1 MGLCI
6 EEQETNIN
14 FSRGG
19 SRAKIYTSDSTM
31 ITKLDKLIRIEN
43 TEWKLERVIKSKNGE
58 EVGRVYSCPV
68 EFVSFRKKKVSRIF
82 TDEEKKARREQLL
95 KNRKA
100 KGEESTAEDV

>member
-14 FSRGG
+14 FSRGD
-19 SRAKIYTSDSTM
+19 SRAKIYTSDSTI
-31 ITKLDKLIRIEN
+31 ITKLCKLSKIQG
-43 TEWKLERVIKSKNGE
+43 TEWKLERVIKAKNGE

-68 EFVSFRKKKVSRIF
+68 EFVSFRKKRVKKEY
-82 TDEEKKARREQLL
+82 TDEQKKAIGNRLL
-95 KNRKA
+95 ESRKA

>member
-14 FSRGG
+14 FNRGD
-19 SRAKIYTSDSTM
+19 SQAKIYTSDSTM

-43 TEWKLERVIKSKNGE
+43 TEWKLERIIKSKNGE

-68 EFVSFRKKKVSRIF
+68 EFVSFRKKKVRRIF

-100 KGEESTAEDV
+100 KGGESTTKDD

>member
-14 FSRGG
+14 FCRGDG
-19 SRAKIYTSDSTM
+19 RARIYTSDSTM
-31 ITKLDKLIRIEN
+31 ITKLCKLSKIQD
-43 TEWKLERVIKSKNGE
+43 TEWKLERVINAKNGE

-68 EFVSFRKKKVSRIF
+68 EFVSFRKKRVKKEY
-82 TDEEKKARREQLL
+82 TEEQKKAIGNRLL
-95 KNRKA
+95 ESRKT